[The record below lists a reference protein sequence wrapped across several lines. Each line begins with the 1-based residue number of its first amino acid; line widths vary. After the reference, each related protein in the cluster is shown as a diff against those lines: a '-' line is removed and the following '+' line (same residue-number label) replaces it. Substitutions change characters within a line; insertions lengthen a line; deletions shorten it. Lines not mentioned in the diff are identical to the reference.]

1 MIKVSIIIPVYNVAS
16 YVEQCIGSC
25 VGQTFGDIEII
36 VVNDGSTDSSPQLI
50 ERYAAKD
57 ERIVVINK
65 TKNEGLIYA
74 APLPAIK
81 RQQTVILFI
90 KISYKPSIACWISI
104 LSNRK

>member
-36 VVNDGSTDSSPQLI
+36 VVNDGSTDSSLQLI

-74 APLPAIK
+74 RKSGIENGRCGTRSCASRSTTEWP
-81 RQQTVILFI
+81 
-90 KISYKPSIACWISI
+90 IAT
-104 LSNRK
+104 